1 MANDRAGRA
10 DIRAVLPIGD
20 GQEMQAVSD
29 SRLAELARFPEN
41 NPGPVLWF
49 ERSGKV
55 LLANRA
61 ARSVLGNDL
70 IGKSIFGTPLRMS
83 VHDWD
88 VVTRSAEVIR
98 REVQIGD
105 SCFSVAY
112 VISDR
117 DNFVFA
123 FASDITDLKEAQAEV
138 AEVARFPDMNP
149 GPVLRISADGH
160 VLLANQAARELFG
173 DSVTGRSWREIYP
186 GSTQR
191 WQDIVV
197 AEQPIYLEGRF
208 NGRDYVFAHRGDR
221 RTDQVFVFGA
231 DVSQQKAAERA
242 LRQSE
247 KMATLGTLAAGVAH
261 ELNNPAAAARRAADQ
276 LVDAF
281 ARYQLAQAELSGLPP
296 DAARLGKLTAIDTQA
311 RERSRLASDLST
323 VARSDLEADV
333 EDWLDDHNVPDPS
346 GLAPVLVEQGLGT
359 DSLDRLATGFDSA
372 AELGIV
378 VRWAAA
384 VYQVYRLAYEI
395 GQGSARISEIVAALK
410 GYTYLGQPSIA
421 AVDLH
426 EGLDNTL
433 VILRN
438 KLKAG
443 VDVIREYSAELP
455 LVPAYGGELN
465 QVWTNLLDNA
475 VDALNGSGTIII
487 RTGVDGDDAVVQIE
501 DNGPGIPPDALTRVF
516 DPFFTTKEPGRG
528 TGLGLSTSYSI
539 VAERHHGQMTVES
552 VPGRT
557 CFIVRIPLRA
567 VARPDPDAP
576 ATSREAS

>member
-1 MANDRAGRA
+1 MSTDSPGRA
-10 DIRAVLPIGD
+10 DIRSVLSIGD
-20 GQEMQAVSD
+20 GQEPQAVSD
-29 SRLAELARFPEN
+29 SRLAELARFPER

-55 LLANRA
+55 LLANGT
-61 ARSVLGNDL
+61 ARSILGSDL
-70 IGKSIFGTPLRMS
+70 IGKSILETPLRMN
-83 VHDWD
+83 VHDWH
-88 VVTRSAEVIR
+88 VITRSADVIR

-112 VISDR
+112 VTSDQ

-123 FASDITDLKEAQAEV
+123 FASDITDLKKAQAEV
-138 AEVARFPDMNP
+138 AEIARFPDMNP

-160 VLLANQAARELFG
+160 VLLANRAAMDLFG
-173 DSVTGRSWREIYP
+173 DSVTGQSWREIYP

-191 WQDIVV
+191 WQDILV
-197 AEQPIYLEGRF
+197 AEVPIYLEARF
-208 NGRDYVFAHRGDR
+208 DGRDYVFAHRGDP

-231 DVSQQKAAERA
+231 DVTQQKAAERA
-242 LRQSE
+242 MRQSE

-261 ELNNPAAAARRAADQ
+261 ELNNPAAATRRAADQ
-276 LVDAF
+276 LGDAF
-281 ARYQLAQAELSGLPP
+281 ARYQLAQADLGRLPP
-296 DAARLGKLTAIDTQA
+296 DSARQGELTAIDTRA
-311 RERSRLASDLST
+311 RERSHQASDLST
-323 VARSDLEADV
+323 VARADLEAAV
-333 EDWLDDHNVPDPS
+333 EDWLDDHDVPDPS
-346 GLAPVLVEQGLGT
+346 DVAPVLVEQGLGT
-359 DSLDRLATGFDSA
+359 DSLDHLAARFDTA

-410 GYTYLGQPSIA
+410 GYTYLGQPSVA

-426 EGLDNTL
+426 EGLDSTL

-455 LVPAYGGELN
+455 LVAAYGGELN

-487 RTGVDGDDAVVQIE
+487 RTGVDGNDAVVQIE
-501 DNGPGIPPDALTRVF
+501 DSGPGIPSDALTRVF

-539 VAERHHGQMTVES
+539 VAERHRGKMTVES

-557 CFIVRIPLRA
+557 CFTVRIPVRA
-567 VARPDPDAP
+567 VAPPEPETGQRDAK
-576 ATSREAS
+576 